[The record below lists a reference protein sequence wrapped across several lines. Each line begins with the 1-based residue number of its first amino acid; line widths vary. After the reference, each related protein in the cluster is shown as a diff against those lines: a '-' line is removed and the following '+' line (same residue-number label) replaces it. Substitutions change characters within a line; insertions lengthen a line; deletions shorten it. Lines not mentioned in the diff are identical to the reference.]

1 MSNPHLPPEML
12 DHIVDLLHNKPK
24 ALELCC
30 LVANSWVPRTRKHLF
45 ADIKF
50 DSAVDLKLWKKTFPD
65 PSNSP
70 ARYTRTLFVDC
81 PQAVTEADAGE
92 GGWIRAFCRVSRFV
106 MGSNF
111 TSVNGSKIPFVPF
124 HKFSPTLKSFRLV
137 SITLPCSQLFNLIC
151 SFPLLGDLKFSGRV
165 DDDDLH
171 GQQAVAS
178 STSPI
183 FTGSL
188 DLYLKEGMAPIIRW
202 LLSLPGGIHFR
213 KLTLT
218 WVHEGDSSLTT
229 ALVERCS
236 HTLESLDITCHLTSV
251 GKLVRHLFLHRYLLQ
266 FLVESPL
273 SDLSKATKLNDVTFR
288 LGSWSVKWIV
298 RVLQTITTE
307 HRDIQQI
314 SIRIPFFL
322 TFVRVP
328 MRTIEERAPGQWP
341 GLDHFLVQLWESR
354 SIRPRVV
361 YTARRDMRDLAGRLL
376 PEISKRGIIDL
387 ILVN

>member
-1 MSNPHLPPEML
+1 MSNPHLPPETL
-12 DHIVDLLHNKPK
+12 DHIVDLLRNKPK
-24 ALELCC
+24 TLERCC
-30 LVANSWVPRTRKHLF
+30 LVATSWVPRTRKHLF
-45 ADIKF
+45 ADIRF
-50 DSAVDLKLWKKTFPD
+50 DSAVDLELWRKTFPD

-70 ARYTRTLFVDC
+70 AYYTHTLFIGC
-81 PQAVTEADAGE
+81 PQAAMEADAGE
-92 GGWIRAFCRVSRFV
+92 GGWIRAFCRVSRFA

-111 TSVNGSKIPFVPF
+111 TRVDGSKIPLVLF
-124 HKFSPTLKSFRLV
+124 HKFSPTLKSLRLV
-137 SITLPCSQLFNLIC
+137 STALLYSQLFNLVC
-151 SFPLLGDLKFSGRV
+151 SFPLLEDLTFTGRV

-171 GQQAVAS
+171 GPQAVAPT
-178 STSPI
+178 TSHI
-183 FTGSL
+183 FIGSL
-188 DLYLKEGMAPIIRW
+188 DLYLKEGMAPIVRW
-202 LLSLPGGIHFR
+202 LLSLPSGIHFR

-236 HTLESLDITCHLTSV
+236 HTLDSLDIACHLTGV

-322 TFVRVP
+322 TLVHVP

-341 GLDHFLVQLWESR
+341 GLDQFLVQLWESR